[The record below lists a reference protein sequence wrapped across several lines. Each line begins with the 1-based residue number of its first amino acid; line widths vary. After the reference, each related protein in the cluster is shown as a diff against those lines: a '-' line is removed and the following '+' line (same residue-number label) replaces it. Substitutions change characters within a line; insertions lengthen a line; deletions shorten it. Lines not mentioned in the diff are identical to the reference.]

1 MRITRDRLIFLGL
14 VALAE
19 VIRECRTA
27 PATPSPALRVVL
39 AMLYELSD
47 GRDRLA
53 FDICWKDCQIA
64 PSETLTE
71 HQANHRRMTELHK
84 CWNRICQSLGVEQT
98 TEFALR
104 IAAARRPRESGHE
117 RMARGVKEAGEQKRT
132 FDRHKRQ
139 SSNARLRVRKPAAAK
154 PTRD

>member
-1 MRITRDRLIFLGL
+1 MRIPRDRLIFLGL
-14 VALAE
+14 IALDE
-19 VIRECRTA
+19 VMRGCATA
-27 PATPSPALRVVL
+27 PAKPSPALRVVL

-47 GRDRLA
+47 GRDRRA
-53 FDICWKDCQIA
+53 FDICWKECQIA

-71 HQANHRRMTELHK
+71 HQANHLRMTELHK

-104 IAAARRPRESGHE
+104 IAAARRPRESSHE
-117 RMARGVKEAGEQKRT
+117 AMARSVKEAGEQKRT

-139 SSNARLRVRKPAAAK
+139 KQQC
-154 PTRD
+154 TITG